1 MDRIDEI
8 LEKYFR
14 AESSIDEEQ
23 ELKTYFGS
31 GKVKP
36 AHEQYKPLFLLFET
50 EREVKYTGK
59 LPEFTEKSVQ
69 YKQNIYLRSISIG
82 ISIAAVLLIA
92 IILIK
97 PQYNTPRDY
106 AMVNG
111 KYIDNEEIVMQMVNS
126 KFENINGVLSRTMKP
141 VESISKVRNSLEP
154 VRKISETITS
164 ND

>member
-14 AESSIDEEQ
+14 AETSIDEEQ
-23 ELKTYFGS
+23 ELKAYFGS

-36 AHEQYKPLFLLFET
+36 AHEQYKPLFLFYET
-50 EREVKYTGK
+50 ERKEKFTGK
-59 LPEFTEKSVQ
+59 LPEFTEKSVK

-92 IILIK
+92 IMLIK

-126 KFENINGVLSRTMKP
+126 KLENINGVLSRTMKP

-154 VRKISETITS
+154 VRKISETISS
-164 ND
+164 NE